1 MLESLRAAFRGMSV
15 AKDRFRT
22 QRAKEAIE

>member
-1 MLESLRAAFRGMSV
+1 MEGLRAASTGISV

-22 QRAKEAIE
+22 QRAKEARE

>member
-1 MLESLRAAFRGMSV
+1 MERLRAASAGISV